1 MVEVPSESREG
12 EYVVAMSSEGWEE
25 VFSERGTTREETSC

>member
-1 MVEVPSESREG
+1 MVEVSSESREG

-25 VFSERGTTREETSC
+25 DKVFSERGTT